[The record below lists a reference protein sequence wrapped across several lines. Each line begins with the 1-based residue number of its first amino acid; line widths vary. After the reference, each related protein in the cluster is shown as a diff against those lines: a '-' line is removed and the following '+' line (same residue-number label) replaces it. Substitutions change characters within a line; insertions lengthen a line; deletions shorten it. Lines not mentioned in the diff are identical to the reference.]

1 MKYFDG
7 TGALALDWEPVFELQ
22 LFALNTNVTTANSS
36 GNHLTPDIKTY
47 YEKRLIE
54 MAEPEL
60 IFDQFAD
67 KYPIPKGAGKTI
79 EFRKF
84 ASLGKAL
91 TPLTEGAT
99 PNGQNLD
106 VTAITAETS
115 QYGGYV
121 TMSDLLE
128 LTAIDPIVVRATRLI
143 ATQAGQTLDTVT
155 RNVII
160 AGTNVMYAPKANGTA
175 INARANVAADCTM
188 TLSMIRKARLQLRR
202 YNAPKFDGYY
212 VCIVHP
218 DVAMD
223 IRELS
228 GWTDITKYGAP
239 DRIYNGE
246 IGTVEGV
253 RFIENTESKVFEDA
267 GASSVNVYASL
278 FIGAGAYGTTE
289 ITGGGLQHFV
299 KQKGSAGTEDPLDQR
314 STVGWKA
321 TKVSKIL
328 IPEYRVR
335 VESCATMEATAIVN

>member
-1 MKYFDG
+1 MMYIDG
-7 TGALALDWEPVFELQ
+7 SCALKLGWEPVFELQ
-22 LFALNTNVTTANSS
+22 IFALNTNVTTANSS
-36 GNHLTPDIKTY
+36 GNHLTPEIKTY

-54 MAEPEL
+54 MTEPEL

-67 KYPIPKGAGKTI
+67 KYPIPQGAGKTI
-79 EFRKF
+79 EFRKL
-84 ASLGKAL
+84 ASLGKA
-91 TPLTEGAT
+91 TSALTEGTT

-106 VTAITAETS
+106 VTAITAEIS

-143 ATQAGQTLDTVT
+143 ATQAGQTLDTIT

-160 AGTNVMYAPKANGTA
+160 AGNNVMYAPKANGTA
-175 INARANVAADCTM
+175 INARANVASDCTM
-188 TLSMIRKARLQLRR
+188 TLNLIRKARLQLRR

-212 VCIVHP
+212 VAIVHP

-228 GWTDITKYGAP
+228 GWVNINQYGAP
-239 DRIYNGE
+239 ERIYNGE
-246 IGTVEGV
+246 IGMIEGV
-253 RFIENTESKVFEDA
+253 RFIENTEAKVFYQA
-267 GASSVNVYASL
+267 GASSVSVYATM
-278 FIGAGAYGTTE
+278 FIGQGAYATTE

-328 IPEYRVR
+328 IPEYLVR
-335 VESCATMEATAIVN
+335 VESCATMESTVIQN